1 MGGQVLS
8 YIKNTSLETHL
19 QEHFYLETQQVV
31 VIPHEDDELEIVA
44 STQGVTD
51 VQVRVWK

>member
-51 VQVRVWK
+51 VQVRV